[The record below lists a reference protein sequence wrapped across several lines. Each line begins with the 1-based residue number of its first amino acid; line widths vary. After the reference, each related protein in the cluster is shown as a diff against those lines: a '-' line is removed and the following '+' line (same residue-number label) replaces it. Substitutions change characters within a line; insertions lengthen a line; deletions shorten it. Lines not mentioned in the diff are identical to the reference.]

1 MRRAVAAIV
10 AALRRCAAAAGRCS
24 RPICR
29 RAPATCSRRRR
40 QRRRASRGSEADLSI
55 GRPDLAPG
63 LDTERIA
70 VLKGRQLDYYRG
82 AQWGGRATEV
92 VQTLLVD
99 SFEDQQLF
107 RSVTSEQSRVS
118 SEYVLDVSVRDFQA
132 EYASDN
138 DAPTAHVTILGRLI
152 RVTDRQLVETFAAT
166 AQSKAADNRLS
177 AVAAAF
183 ETAAHKVVLELAQ
196 KTAAAIAADAEQ
208 APQQR
213 KAPTCRSGFSP
224 TLYQVLSPVASINR
238 YLQYRP
244 LSSSRYAPNA
254 AVYSVPGGPSL
265 FHRRSK

>member
-1 MRRAVAAIV
+1 M
-10 AALRRCAAAAGRCS
+10 L
-24 RPICR
+24 
-29 RAPATCSRRRR
+29 APAPA
-40 QRRRASRGSEADLSI
+40 ASAGVARSDADLSI

-107 RSVTSEQSRVS
+107 RSVTAEQSRVA

-166 AQSKAADNRLS
+166 AQSKASDNRLS

-196 KTAAAIAADAEQ
+196 KTAATIAAD
-208 APQQR
+208 
-213 KAPTCRSGFSP
+213 PTS
-224 TLYQVLSPVASINR
+224 
-238 YLQYRP
+238 
-244 LSSSRYAPNA
+244 
-254 AVYSVPGGPSL
+254 
-265 FHRRSK
+265 

>member
-1 MRRAVAAIV
+1 MLETDLPASTSYV
-10 AALRRCAAAAGRCS
+10 L
-24 RPICR
+24 
-29 RAPATCSRRRR
+29 APAPA
-40 QRRRASRGSEADLSI
+40 ASTGVARSDADLSI

-82 AQWGGRATEV
+82 AQWGGRATEI

-107 RSVTSEQSRVS
+107 RSVTSEQTRVS

-132 EYASDN
+132 EYASGT

-166 AQSKAADNRLS
+166 AQSKASDNRLS

-196 KTAAAIAADAEQ
+196 KTAAAIAADIEQ
-208 APQQR
+208 SQA
-213 KAPTCRSGFSP
+213 
-224 TLYQVLSPVASINR
+224 
-238 YLQYRP
+238 
-244 LSSSRYAPNA
+244 
-254 AVYSVPGGPSL
+254 
-265 FHRRSK
+265 RRH

>member
-1 MRRAVAAIV
+1 MRGKGAIV
-10 AALRRCAAAAGRCS
+10 AGLASLCVGCGS
-24 RPICR
+24 VLETDLPPSTNYVLTP
-29 RAPATCSRRRR
+29 APASSTGVAR
-40 QRRRASRGSEADLSI
+40 SEADLSI

-63 LDTERIA
+63 LDSERIA

-82 AQWGGRATEV
+82 VQWGGSMTEV

-107 RSVTSEQSRVS
+107 RSVTAEQSRVA

-152 RVTDRQLVETFAAT
+152 RVVDRQLVDTFSAT
-166 AQSKAADNRLS
+166 AQSRASDNRMG

-196 KTAAAIAADAEQ
+196 KTSAVIAADTEKLRAAGGEVQ
-208 APQQR
+208 STQR
-213 KAPTCRSGFSP
+213 
-224 TLYQVLSPVASINR
+224 
-238 YLQYRP
+238 
-244 LSSSRYAPNA
+244 
-254 AVYSVPGGPSL
+254 
-265 FHRRSK
+265 